1 MQSILKLLKNA
12 LSLERYQ
19 RPLTESDRQLLNRL
33 AREII
38 QREMQIPAIFI
49 LESAKPLSYL
59 GSQALAFF
67 QPILS
72 GLFVGNDYKQ
82 IQNILERSHSID
94 FLLQILEKQQEKHG
108 KELNPCEETNH

>member
-1 MQSILKLLKNA
+1 MQAILKLLKGA
-12 LSLERYQ
+12 FSLERYQ
-19 RPLTESDRQLLNRL
+19 RPLNESDRQLLSQL
-33 AREII
+33 ARKIT
-38 QREMQIPAIFI
+38 QRELQAPAIFI

-94 FLLQILEKQQEKHG
+94 FLLQVLEKQKEKHR
-108 KELNPCEETNH
+108 KELNPCEESNH

>member
-1 MQSILKLLKNA
+1 MQSILKLLKGA
-12 LSLERYQ
+12 FSLERYQ

-33 AREII
+33 ARGII
-38 QREMQIPAIFI
+38 QREMQVPAIFI

-94 FLLQILEKQQEKHG
+94 FLLQVLEKQ
-108 KELNPCEETNH
+108 